1 MKFNGIFS
9 AAALA
14 LVCLI
19 SSCKGDDSIKIGV
32 YGPFTG
38 GSAPMGTS
46 MRNGVQLAVE
56 EINAA
61 GGINGKKVVL
71 VDRDD
76 QAKPDIAPQVVQELL
91 EKENCVALL
100 GPINTG
106 CANPSTKYANAKK
119 IPQIIN
125 VSAGANV
132 NELFATSPDNYIFR
146 NAANDYIQTEMIVK
160 EAVDVKKKVKLA
172 LLCDETPFGQG
183 GFNKMKSVLVKRNVT
198 PVYEGKFK
206 IKDTD
211 MSAQLLEAKKAGA
224 DVILCYGIGP
234 ELAAVANSM
243 EKIQWKVD
251 IIGSWTLCMN
261 NFIDNAKQNGN
272 GATMPQTFIEA
283 SPGTDKAK
291 KFIADYQKKFNVPQ
305 MSVAV
310 AAAQG
315 YDSMYLLKDA
325 MEAAK
330 TTDGPKL
337 KAALENLSTF
347 TGVTGVFPH
356 PFSATDH
363 ELIKAE
369 NVTMGIVKNGKVEK

>member
-9 AAALA
+9 TAALA

-160 EAVDVKKKVKLA
+160 EAVDVRKKVKLA
-172 LLCDETPFGQG
+172 LLCDETPFGG
-183 GFNKMKSVLVKRNVT
+183 R
-198 PVYEGKFK
+198 
-206 IKDTD
+206 
-211 MSAQLLEAKKAGA
+211 A
-224 DVILCYGIGP
+224 
-234 ELAAVANSM
+234 
-243 EKIQWKVD
+243 
-251 IIGSWTLCMN
+251 
-261 NFIDNAKQNGN
+261 
-272 GATMPQTFIEA
+272 
-283 SPGTDKAK
+283 
-291 KFIADYQKKFNVPQ
+291 
-305 MSVAV
+305 
-310 AAAQG
+310 
-315 YDSMYLLKDA
+315 
-325 MEAAK
+325 
-330 TTDGPKL
+330 
-337 KAALENLSTF
+337 
-347 TGVTGVFPH
+347 
-356 PFSATDH
+356 
-363 ELIKAE
+363 
-369 NVTMGIVKNGKVEK
+369 